1 MKIAAMCTVATFV
14 IAATAHAENT
24 TCVLVQTCPVS
35 LCPYLDSNNNSFKE
49 EFMQCKMYSDSQGF
63 KLLGFVPG
71 PPPRCK
77 SLATFEGK
85 VNCADLQ

>member
-1 MKIAAMCTVATFV
+1 MKIAAMCAVATFF

-63 KLLGFVPG
+63 KLLGFVPD
-71 PPPRCK
+71 PPT
-77 SLATFEGK
+77 A
-85 VNCADLQ
+85 LQIACNF